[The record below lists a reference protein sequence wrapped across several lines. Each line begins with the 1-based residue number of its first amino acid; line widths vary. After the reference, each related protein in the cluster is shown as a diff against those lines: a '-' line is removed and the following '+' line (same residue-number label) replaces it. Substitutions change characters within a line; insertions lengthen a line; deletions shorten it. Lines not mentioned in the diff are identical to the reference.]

1 MTPPGIFAID
11 LLRRELPDG
20 QVLWSGLEFSDVINK
35 HGWQITSS
43 R

>member
-1 MTPPGIFAID
+1 MD
-11 LLRRELPDG
+11 LLRWELPDG
-20 QVLWSGLEFSDVINK
+20 QVLWSGPEFSDLINK